1 MKTQKAILNGK
12 EIDVVLEVDEE
23 EIEKVL
29 IPEKNN
35 LEDTIDLKKI
45 QEELLSKTME
55 VEVKNDTN

>member
-29 IPEKNN
+29 IPDKNN
-35 LEDTIDLKKI
+35 LDDTIDLKQI

-55 VEVKNDTN
+55 VEIQDDTN